1 MGLGRIACAVGKH
14 SVDRTNVKRAGGQ
27 QVGRCRN
34 CKTPMEEIEPHMW
47 AVQRVKDAGLGPR
60 AFM

>member
-1 MGLGRIACAVGKH
+1 M
-14 SVDRTNVKRAGGQ
+14 DRTNVKRAAGQ

-34 CKTPMEEIEPHMW
+34 CKAPMEEIEPHHW
-47 AVQRVKDAGLGPR
+47 GLQRVKDAGLGPR